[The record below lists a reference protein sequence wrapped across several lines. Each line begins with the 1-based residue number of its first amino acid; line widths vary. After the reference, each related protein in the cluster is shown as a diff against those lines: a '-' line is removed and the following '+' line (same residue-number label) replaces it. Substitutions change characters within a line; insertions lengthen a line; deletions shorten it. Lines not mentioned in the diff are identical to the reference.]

1 MVNHL
6 SGHSTIYAD
15 VLACDET
22 CLFGTEEKYPVGNVE
37 RIADSACR
45 LLVGIG
51 TLILFIVRIYPF
63 RRDGIDTSLACENEN
78 LLAVT
83 IDVQLSTSYR
93 NRQFFILVVPFLGHL
108 CIMIGISLHHFEL
121 CTKQQN
127 LFLLFCNG

>member
-6 SGHSTIYAD
+6 SGHSTIYAN
-15 VLACDET
+15 VFACDET
-22 CLFGTEEKYPVGNVE
+22 CLFGTEEKYHVGNVE

-83 IDVQLSTSYR
+83 IDVQ
-93 NRQFFILVVPFLGHL
+93 
-108 CIMIGISLHHFEL
+108 
-121 CTKQQN
+121 
-127 LFLLFCNG
+127 FLLRTATGNSLF